1 MLYND
6 LNDGIFIMHENP
18 EWIPP
23 FKEAFEKAGVKFGE
37 ILLTD
42 GSIDLTKAP
51 PKGVFWSRLSAS
63 SHTRNNLYSKEYGR
77 AVLAWLEAYGRRI
90 INGSSV
96 LEFEVSK
103 IKQYLA
109 LEKFGFR
116 VPKTIAVFGKND
128 LINRAKDLQTPFIT
142 KHNQGGKGL
151 GVRLFESL
159 EEFDRYVNSDEFE
172 QGADD
177 ITLLQEY
184 IRSKEPFI
192 TRVEFIG
199 GKFHYAVRVDTSGGA
214 FELCPAEACEIEN
227 RAKLPQIAGG
237 ACDVGFANKFS
248 LREDITHNFP
258 LVQKLEEFLK
268 LHKIEVA
275 GVEFIESDKNEF
287 VIYDINTNT
296 NYNKAVEQSKRAKNE
311 LGAADRIV
319 EFLES
324 EFKKE
329 IR

>member
-6 LNDGIFIMHENP
+6 LSDGIFIIHENP

-23 FKEAFEKAGVKFGE
+23 FKEAFDKAGVKFSE
-37 ILLTD
+37 IILTN

-63 SHTRNNLYSKEYGR
+63 SHTRDNLYSKEYGR

-90 INGSSV
+90 INGSNV

-116 VPKTIAVFGKND
+116 VPKTIAVCGKDD
-128 LINRAKDLQTPFIT
+128 LYQRAKSLKTPFIT
-142 KHNQGGKGL
+142 KYNQGGKGL

-159 EEFDRYVNSDEFE
+159 EEFENYINSDEFE

-184 IRSKEPFI
+184 IVAKEKFI
-192 TRVEFIG
+192 TRIEFIG
-199 GKFHYAVRVDTSGGA
+199 GKFHYAVKVDTSGGA
-214 FELCPAEACEIEN
+214 FELCPADACEIEKKTN
-227 RAKLPQIAGG
+227 LPQIAGG
-237 ACDVGFANKFS
+237 ACDVGFANKFK
-248 LREDITHNFP
+248 LRDDITHNFL

-268 LHKIEVA
+268 LYKIEVA
-275 GVEFIESDKNEF
+275 GVEFIESDNNEF